1 MDKDRGVERR
11 EREESGQEEEKKRKV
26 CKEEVENRERN
37 EKEREGGRKRE
48 KEEMCWKTI
57 PLNSEMQTEEL
68 QYNAKLIIEKG
79 SLWL

>member
-1 MDKDRGVERR
+1 VY
-11 EREESGQEEEKKRKV
+11 
-26 CKEEVENRERN
+26 KEEVENKERN
-37 EKEREGGRKRE
+37 EKEKEREGRRKRE
-48 KEEMCWKTI
+48 KEMCWKTI